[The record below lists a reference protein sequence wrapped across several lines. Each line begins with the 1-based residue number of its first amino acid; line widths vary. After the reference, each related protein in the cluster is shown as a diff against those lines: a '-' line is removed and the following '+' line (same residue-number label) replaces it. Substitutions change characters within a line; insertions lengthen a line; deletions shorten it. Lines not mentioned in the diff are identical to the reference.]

1 MKKSNKKI
9 LSRRGFSIV
18 EVVVAL
24 AVVTIITAAMFPLL
38 NSGTKLQEQSMRTFE
53 SANIAEN
60 AIECFRF
67 AGGQNNVMFTNSL
80 KTALG
85 LSLDEQIPV
94 VEINGKSYYCIDK
107 GYYVVAIN
115 IANNTINIYVVENK
129 EAIGNI
135 EEGKYIDNYS
145 YTIYK

>member
-38 NSGTKLQEQSMRTFE
+38 NSGTERQKQSMRTFE

-67 AGGQNNVMFTNSL
+67 AGGNIVEFESAFAQTGE
-80 KTALG
+80 TLG
-85 LSLDEQIPV
+85 DGE
-94 VEINGKSYYCIDK
+94 NGYNYIIDK
-107 GYYVVAIN
+107 GYYVVAIK
-115 IANNTINIYVVENK
+115 IEAEKNTIVIDVKNDKENDS
-129 EAIGNI
+129 EAINT
-135 EEGKYIDNYS
+135 YS
-145 YTIYK
+145 YTIYKKS